1 VCIKKGKGFSLH
13 SKNNDCIESIKV
25 PSGGAAPAFEAAAG
39 SANKSELNEIAV
51 ECDNFN

>member
-1 VCIKKGKGFSLH
+1 VNREPGITIASNQLR
-13 SKNNDCIESIKV
+13 S
-25 PSGGAAPAFEAAAG
+25 PAPAFEAAAG